1 MAGAQAQTEAQT
13 EAQNE
18 TQTEAQVQ
26 AQAQVGVQVR
36 VQVQKA
42 ARARALNCAQ
52 LVDIV
57 VSYLKGV
64 RQFSR
69 HASQF
74 RIPGRHMSV
83 MHKL

>member
-1 MAGAQAQTEAQT
+1 MTGAEAQT

-18 TQTEAQVQ
+18 TQTDAQVQ
-26 AQAQVGVQVR
+26 AEAQVRVQVR

-42 ARARALNCAQ
+42 ARTRVLNCAQ

-57 VSYLKGV
+57 VSYLEGV
-64 RQFSR
+64 RLFSC

-74 RIPGRHMSV
+74 RIPGRHMNV